1 MTIYAIDDV
10 GATSPLIVVSA
21 ECGSLVV
28 VEVNSER
35 VAPVLEL
42 SVVSVALLDA
52 ADVLDSVVVVDVCDV
67 SVVTGLLYGAASE
80 QRSGLDWSQF
90 SFTGMKH
97 KLPSGCVKNPKHVST
112 VPLLQYDPYLL
123 FRQSSNRRHASSQ
136 GEAYPVMNVPNRFR
150 SERMI
155 SN

>member
-1 MTIYAIDDV
+1 MTIYAIGDV
-10 GATSPLIVVSA
+10 GVTSLLIVVSA

-28 VEVNSER
+28 VEVDSETG
-35 VAPVLEL
+35 APALEL
-42 SVVSVALLDA
+42 SVFSVALLDA
-52 ADVLDSVVVVDVCDV
+52 ADVLDAVVVVGGGDL
-67 SVVTGLLYGAASE
+67 SVVTGILDGAASE

-136 GEAYPVMNVPNRFR
+136 GEEYPVMKVPNR
-150 SERMI
+150 
-155 SN
+155 